1 MSERAVTF
9 GSHGGLVGIAC
20 EPDAGPRPGAP
31 DVLLFNIGLNHRVG
45 PGRLNVDL
53 ARSFARSGYAS
64 LRFDLSGLGDSEP
77 REDARSD
84 AERSVVDLREAM
96 DFLQKRS
103 GTDAFVIVGL
113 CSGVDGT
120 HAATLADP
128 RVRGSVFIDGYAY
141 PTPGYHVLRRARK
154 TRGYLYPSFWK
165 RWIGQKVKRIRGLSL
180 DVDVETG
187 APEPIFDR
195 TYPPR
200 KVFRAELGA
209 LLNRHVKM
217 FFLYTVD
224 AWFFNHRS
232 QFIPMI
238 GRRALPG
245 DIEVEYWTDADHIF
259 RTVPA
264 RRRLVRRLAE
274 WMEASFPL
282 ADAGE
287 APRRSA
293 S

>member
-9 GSHGGLVGIAC
+9 GSHGGLVGVVC
-20 EPDAGPRPGAP
+20 EPNAGTQPGAP
-31 DVLLFNIGLNHRVG
+31 AVLLFNVGLNHRVG

-53 ARSFARSGYAS
+53 ARSVARSGYAS

-77 REDARSD
+77 RDDARSD

-96 DFLQKRS
+96 DFLQRRS

-120 HAATLADP
+120 HAATLSDP
-128 RVRGSVFIDGYAY
+128 RVKGAVFIDGYAY

-154 TRGYLYPSFWK
+154 ARGYLDPSYWP
-165 RWIGQKVKRIRGLSL
+165 RWIKWKARRIRGLSP

-195 TYPPR
+195 TYPPLE
-200 KVFRAELGA
+200 VFRAELKV
-209 LLNRHVKM
+209 LLSRHVKM

-232 QFIPMI
+232 QFLPMI
-238 GRRALPG
+238 GRRALPD
-245 DIEVEYWTDADHIF
+245 DIEVEYWTDADHVF

-264 RRRLVRRLAE
+264 RRRLVRRLTD

-282 ADAGE
+282 ADAEE